1 MRQVGEERASTLGIG
16 ELSWDEEHLTESLQ
30 EVFRHAVAE
39 AESSIQWYLTRIRTK
54 RFWARAIRLAA
65 IGCGAAAGI
74 LPMVAQLPGNE
85 NAIPPVWAS
94 IFLALAAAL
103 VVLDRF
109 FGFSKGWMRFIAT
122 EMKLR
127 EILEEFRLD
136 WESAR
141 AAWKGHAPGEGDVQ
155 EMLARAKRFVG
166 QVHRMLRQETGAW
179 IEEFQTALSEID
191 QAAKKEK
198 REAEA
203 QAAGDVRSRRDD

>member
-1 MRQVGEERASTLGIG
+1 MGHASREQNSADRVGELP
-16 ELSWDEEHLTESLQ
+16 WDEEHRTESLQ
-30 EVFRHAVAE
+30 EVFRHAVSE
-39 AESSIQWYLTRIRTK
+39 AESSIEWYVPRIEMK

-85 NAIPPVWAS
+85 KAIPPVWAS

-122 EMKLR
+122 EMTLR
-127 EILEEFRLD
+127 EMLEDFRLD

-141 AAWKGHAPGEGDVQ
+141 AAWKGRAPDDGDVQ
-155 EMLARAKRFVG
+155 QMLARAKRFVG
-166 QVHRMLRQETGAW
+166 RVHRMLRQETGAW
-179 IEEFQTALSEID
+179 IEEFQSALSEID

-203 QAAGDVRSRRDD
+203 QAAEDVRPKRSD